1 MTPKQIANNMALI
14 AMADMNDDE
23 QAANA
28 STLLVATITGLQEHL
43 SGQFEIAGCSRRAIL
58 HSYRDLFEQAL
69 LSSNLV
75 VAAPDDLDEA
85 ILDDP
90 VEDETEVNEDE
101 LSIVESSLTTSAA
114 QLKELAMGAIRD
126 KGKFIPLDDID
137 LPDEENKNKST
148 TLQTNAAT
156 PRGVENPEPAST
168 PRRRNLMGT
177 LGKA

>member
-14 AMADMNDDE
+14 AMADMNDDA

-75 VAAPDDLDEA
+75 TASDDLDEA

-90 VEDETEVNEDE
+90 VEDEEETDE
-101 LSIVESSLTTSAA
+101 EKVSIVESSLEASAA

-126 KGKFIPLDDID
+126 KGKFLPLEDID
-137 LPDEENKNKST
+137 LPDEDDKEKKAATQS
-148 TLQTNAAT
+148 NAAA
-156 PRGVENPEPAST
+156 PRGLDKPDPVSA